1 MNEMRIS
8 NNLCLNG
15 HTVLWAGSTTG
26 DLPENVPCCCG
37 LTVTH
42 YTVCKEC
49 GNRTLEFVP
58 AERIE
63 NGQSKM

>member
-15 HTVLWAGSTTG
+15 HMVLWAGSTTG

-42 YTVCKEC
+42 YIVCKEC
-49 GNRTLEFVP
+49 GNRKLEFVP
-58 AERIE
+58 VERIE